1 MNPTYCLFPDD
12 LNSKALLVSFCLTF
26 TVASTWVDIVSPMF
40 ILTLFNRMGSLLIK
54 KLSYKA
60 LFNTSTSSYKYVLTS
75 RTMWIRP
82 R

>member
-40 ILTLFNRMGSLLIK
+40 ILTLFNRMGSLLI
-54 KLSYKA
+54 Y
-60 LFNTSTSSYKYVLTS
+60 SSYKYVLTS
-75 RTMWIRP
+75 RTMD
-82 R
+82 